1 MMIPSSL
8 LKAEHVEGPLE
19 KPPCA
24 MRRDLSQMTE
34 EPVAMGERARELMQ
48 RRGERN
54 VLPAW
59 ERWAREESM

>member
-1 MMIPSSL
+1 MNPSSL
-8 LKAEHVEGPLE
+8 LKAEHVEGSLE
-19 KPPCA
+19 KPPCT
-24 MRRDLSQMTE
+24 MRRDLSQMRQ

-48 RRGERN
+48 RLGERN

>member
-1 MMIPSSL
+1 MNPSSL
-8 LKAEHVEGPLE
+8 LKAEHVEGRLE
-19 KPPCA
+19 KSPCT
-24 MRRDLSQMTE
+24 MRRDLSQMRE